1 MLAVGQEDLTYPQ
14 LGNDFYFYELCSRA
28 EKESRVERTAFSEMC
43 VWQGHNGKIK
53 SNQKLDYK
61 TEGRIRC
68 YRLMQRGVE
77 TLDTYLK
84 LLLQVLELRYI
95 ASLRFTTRKLWH
107 SHQKHVYPK
116 SSRESLFI
124 FLSKH
129 VSVPARLT
137 RVRL

>member
-14 LGNDFYFYELCSRA
+14 LGNDFISMNCA
-28 EKESRVERTAFSEMC
+28 QGQKKESRVERTAFSEMC
-43 VWQGHNGKIK
+43 VWQGHHGKIK

-95 ASLRFTTRKLWH
+95 ASLRFATRKLWY

-116 SSRESLFI
+116 SSKESLFI
-124 FLSKH
+124 FFVKTCLNAGEVNQS
-129 VSVPARLT
+129 
-137 RVRL
+137 